1 MAAGTGKWVR
11 DQESAQRW
19 GAASARVLLCCLWPC
34 RDFAFVASDKDT
46 CVLKC
51 HVFHCNVPAKGIAK
65 ALHEMCSKVGCRGP
79 GGCGHSPGVLGA
91 RGGTGAP
98 VSCRL
103 WLSEP

>member
-1 MAAGTGKWVR
+1 MEGGT
-11 DQESAQRW
+11 
-19 GAASARVLLCCLWPC
+19 ASARVSLACLWPC

-79 GGCGHSPGVLGA
+79 GGCRHAPGGLGV
-91 RGGTGAP
+91 RGGTRTP
-98 VSCRL
+98 VSFRS